1 VRATHGKVCARPARA
16 RSRTRARVR
25 LGHGAGLGM
34 TRGPHSLVTA
44 GAGEGRSGLATVVGR
59 AKELGCD
66 GASEP
71 KQAVGGAPVDF
82 GCWAGLERKG
92 C

>member
-1 VRATHGKVCARPARA
+1 
-16 RSRTRARVR
+16 
-25 LGHGAGLGM
+25 
-34 TRGPHSLVTA
+34 VTA

>member
-1 VRATHGKVCARPARA
+1 MG
-16 RSRTRARVR
+16 R
-25 LGHGAGLGM
+25 L
-34 TRGPHSLVTA
+34 
-44 GAGEGRSGLATVVGR
+44 GR

-66 GASEP
+66 GTNEP
-71 KQAVGGAPVDF
+71 EQAVGGAPADF